1 MLSLPLRSPVFRA
14 ALAGLL
20 AILPT
25 TLLLEKVQQRFL
37 PAHERYPVP
46 PAGEIANALV
56 DKVGLGRSK
65 NHTPAFTD
73 VSQLGYGTATGTIYA
88 TIEPRLL
95 VPAWLSGMFYGL
107 LVWAGSSRG
116 LLPAFGLLPPVA
128 PQSRRQSFLMMFTH
142 LIWGALTGV
151 LVRSL
156 HRQKLAL

>member
-1 MLSLPLRSPVFRA
+1 MLALPTRSPVFRA

-25 TLLLEKVQQRFL
+25 TLLLERLQQRLL

-46 PAGEIANALV
+46 PAGEIASALA

-65 NHTPAFTD
+65 SRPPAFTD
-73 VSQLGYGTATGTIYA
+73 VSQIGYGTATGTLYA
-88 TIEPRLL
+88 ALEPRLPF
-95 VPAWLSGMFYGL
+95 PAWLSGMAYGF
-107 LVWAGSSRG
+107 LVWVGSQRG
-116 LLPAFGLLPPVA
+116 WLPAFGLLPPA
-128 PQSRRQSFLMMFTH
+128 TRPPRRQTMLLMVTH

-156 HRQKLAL
+156 QRQKLAL